1 MVRKGGSRISF
12 TPHSTTAR
20 SKNGGMTPFVERPS
34 PPRALK
40 STQEPP
46 FPAHRRAGGG
56 SRCVG
61 GLLEVGENGNSW
73 GSTAQPRSVQ
83 EGCSWGGDRRHAH
96 PGLPAG
102 NRRSAARTATAGD
115 TGGGDPSESASR
127 PWWTRLHCRSGAGE
141 PGSRFPSATDAP
153 TAPPASTDPGEG
165 RGDQASPGF
174 ARSDRPIPV
183 RGRRGAAL
191 TCRSA
196 WCSPPRRR
204 RRRRRPGPGPG

>member
-127 PWWTRLHCRSGAGE
+127 PWWIRLHCRSGAGE
-141 PGSRFPSATDAP
+141 PGSRSPSATDAP
-153 TAPPASTDPGEG
+153 TERRPRPPRPL
-165 RGDQASPGF
+165 
-174 ARSDRPIPV
+174 RPIPV
-183 RGRRGAAL
+183 RGGAI
-191 TCRSA
+191 
-196 WCSPPRRR
+196 
-204 RRRRRPGPGPG
+204 RRPRGSLEAADRSP